1 MRTRVCE
8 RLRRLFERRSEQRV
22 VDHGDVRLL
31 NCTGV
36 PCAPNRVGRKKK
48 QAETTER
55 TENAANEDKRAK
67 RRTKRMT
74 RADGPREGGRGGRQ
88 QSLHNAVRPR
98 KQLPDAL
105 GPRPRGLGALGAVA
119 LLTQHRG
126 PAGTLR
132 RCGRLRRP
140 AERGNRPP
148 RGAGGGGR
156 SKIHAGEK
164 IGRIFGLCQSAT
176 NVQSG
181 NKHTLERL
189 QNARKSRK
197 TQTRCQRDQLPVKL
211 RIKIKLT
218 FCRKNIENPL
228 KQLARQIFAKPWNS
242 AGAEKN
248 IPGTKCSEN
257 I

>member
-1 MRTRVCE
+1 MHRGPVCTQP
-8 RLRRLFERRSEQRV
+8 RR
-22 VDHGDVRLL
+22 
-31 NCTGV
+31 
-36 PCAPNRVGRKKK
+36 AKKK

-55 TENAANEDKRAK
+55 TENAANEDKRTK

-156 SKIHAGEK
+156 SKIQAGEK
-164 IGRIFGLCQSAT
+164 HRPNLCSLGQRSQSAT

-197 TQTRCQRDQLPVKL
+197 TRNRCQRDQLPVKL
-211 RIKIKLT
+211 RIKIKT
-218 FCRKNIENPL
+218 CI
-228 KQLARQIFAKPWNS
+228 QL
-242 AGAEKN
+242 EKH
-248 IPGTKCSEN
+248 
-257 I
+257 

>member
-1 MRTRVCE
+1 M
-8 RLRRLFERRSEQRV
+8 
-22 VDHGDVRLL
+22 L

-55 TENAANEDKRAK
+55 IENAANEDKRAK

-105 GPRPRGLGALGAVA
+105 GPRPRGLGALGAAA

-164 IGRIFGLCQSAT
+164 NRPNLWSLGQRCQSAT

-197 TQTRCQRDQLPVKL
+197 TQHRCQRDQLPVKL
-211 RIKIKLT
+211 RIKIKT
-218 FCRKNIENPL
+218 YI
-228 KQLARQIFAKPWNS
+228 QL
-242 AGAEKN
+242 EKH
-248 IPGTKCSEN
+248 
-257 I
+257 

>member
-1 MRTRVCE
+1 MGGGE
-8 RLRRLFERRSEQRV
+8 
-22 VDHGDVRLL
+22 GL

-164 IGRIFGLCQSAT
+164 NRPNLWSLPKC
-176 NVQSG
+176 
-181 NKHTLERL
+181 HERAKR
-189 QNARKSRK
+189 QQTHARTVAKRK
-197 TQTRCQRDQLPVKL
+197 KV
-211 RIKIKLT
+211 
-218 FCRKNIENPL
+218 
-228 KQLARQIFAKPWNS
+228 
-242 AGAEKN
+242 EKN
-248 IPGTKCSEN
+248 PKSLPTGPTTCKTANCDKNLHSA
-257 I
+257 

>member
-1 MRTRVCE
+1 MHPTASGE
-8 RLRRLFERRSEQRV
+8 
-22 VDHGDVRLL
+22 
-31 NCTGV
+31 
-36 PCAPNRVGRKKK
+36 KKK

-164 IGRIFGLCQSAT
+164 IGRIFGLWGNGAKVPRTCKAAT
-176 NVQSG
+176 NTRSNG
-181 NKHTLERL
+181 C
-189 QNARKSRK
+189 K
-197 TQTRCQRDQLPVKL
+197 TQESR
-211 RIKIKLT
+211 
-218 FCRKNIENPL
+218 E
-228 KQLARQIFAKPWNS
+228 KPEIVAN
-242 AGAEKN
+242 
-248 IPGTKCSEN
+248 GTN
-257 I
+257 YL

>member
-1 MRTRVCE
+1 MHPSASGEKKASGNNRTHRK
-8 RLRRLFERRSEQRV
+8 RR
-22 VDHGDVRLL
+22 
-31 NCTGV
+31 
-36 PCAPNRVGRKKK
+36 
-48 QAETTER
+48 
-55 TENAANEDKRAK
+55 NEDKRAK
-67 RRTKRMT
+67 RRTKRVT

-164 IGRIFGLCQSAT
+164 NRPNLWSLGQRCQSAT

-197 TQTRCQRDQLPVKL
+197 T
-211 RIKIKLT
+211 KIVA
-218 FCRKNIENPL
+218 N
-228 KQLARQIFAKPWNS
+228 
-242 AGAEKN
+242 
-248 IPGTKCSEN
+248 GTN
-257 I
+257 YL